1 MVPLSTIVA
10 PMGMESE
17 GRMSDLYE
25 CDQCGTSITLDEV
38 GFLGPE
44 DSWDEDCSPYMG
56 LECFCI
62 DCASETEEFMATQPR
77 GV

>member
-1 MVPLSTIVA
+1 
-10 PMGMESE
+10 
-17 GRMSDLYE
+17 MSDLYE

-44 DSWDEDCSPYMG
+44 DSWDEECSPYMG

-62 DCASETEEFMATQPR
+62 DCAAEKEELE
-77 GV
+77 V